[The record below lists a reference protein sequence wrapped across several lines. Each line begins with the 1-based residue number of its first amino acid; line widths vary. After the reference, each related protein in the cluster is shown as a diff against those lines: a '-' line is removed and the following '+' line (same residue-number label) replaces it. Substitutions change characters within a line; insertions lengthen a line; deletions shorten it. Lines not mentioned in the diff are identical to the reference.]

1 MSLSPVKKFALVAL
15 LAGVALNSLP
25 AATPTA
31 IVRLDTSI
39 GSMTI
44 ELYGD
49 AKPVTVTNFLRYIR
63 DGLFVNSFAHRLP
76 QGFVLQGGAFTLNSS
91 GSIFSIPT
99 YSPIVNEAGP
109 FPEYSNVTGTITMA
123 KVSGDPNSATS
134 SWFINLKD
142 NNTGTA
148 DAGNLDLQNDGF
160 TVFGKV
166 TSGLNILTRFANFT
180 NYSGSGAATDTIV
193 NLDGGALS
201 TLPIQSYSGSGY
213 PLISDII
220 FTNWTI
226 LDGPKPVITSPS
238 YALGTVGES
247 FSYQV
252 TATNHPTG
260 GIVSNGTLPEGLS
273 FNPSTGLISGTP
285 KSAGST
291 DVTIQVTG
299 DGGSGS
305 ALLSIVI
312 AAAAPAVLPPTVST
326 KAKAIG
332 KHGSV
337 MLKGAATDATK
348 VEVKPGKG
356 GFKPAKGSPAQWSF
370 LAKGLK
376 PGSYKFQVR
385 ATGAGGQMA
394 LKTVKVLIKD

>member
-1 MSLSPVKKFALVAL
+1 MPLSPVKTLALAIL
-15 LAGVALNSLP
+15 LASGALTSLP

-49 AKPVTVTNFLRYIR
+49 AKPVTVSNFLRYIR

-76 QGFVLQGGAFTLNSS
+76 QGFVLQGGGFTLNSS
-91 GSIFSIPT
+91 GNISNVPT
-99 YSPIVNEAGP
+99 YPAIVNEAGP
-109 FPEYSNVTGTITMA
+109 FPEYSNLTGTIAMA
-123 KVSGDPNSATS
+123 QAGTDPNSATS
-134 SWFINLKD
+134 GWFINLKD
-142 NNTGTA
+142 NNGT
-148 DAGNLDLQNDGF
+148 DLDNLDTLNGGF

-193 NLDGGALS
+193 NYDGATLA
-201 TLPIQSYSGSGY
+201 TLPISTYSGSGSV
-213 PLISDII
+213 LISSII
-220 FTNWTI
+220 FTNWSI

-238 YALGTVGES
+238 YALGTVGQA

-252 TATNHPTG
+252 TATNSPTA
-260 GIVSNGTLPEGLS
+260 GILSSGVLPPGLA
-273 FNPSTGLISGTP
+273 FNSSTGLISGTP

-299 DGGSGS
+299 TGGNGS
-305 ALLSIVI
+305 AALTISI
-312 AAAAPAVLPPTVST
+312 APAPPVAPLPAIST
-326 KAKAIG
+326 KLKAIG
-332 KHGSV
+332 KHGKIT
-337 MLKGAATDATK
+337 LKGAATDAMK
-348 VEVKPGKG
+348 VEVKPGRG

-394 LKTVKVLIKD
+394 VKTVKVLIKD

>member
-1 MSLSPVKKFALVAL
+1 MSWSLVKILALVAL
-15 LAGVALNSLP
+15 FAGAALNSLP

-76 QGFVLQGGAFTLNSS
+76 QGFVLQGGAFTLDSS
-91 GSIFSIPT
+91 GNISSIPT
-99 YSPIVNEAGP
+99 YPAIVNEAGP
-109 FPEYSNVTGTITMA
+109 FPEYSNVTGTIAMA
-123 KVSGDPNSATS
+123 QSGTDPNSATG
-134 SWFINLKD
+134 SWFINLK
-142 NNTGTA
+142 NNNGS
-148 DAGNLDLQNDGF
+148 DLDNLDTLNGGF

-166 TSGLNILTRFANFT
+166 TVGGSILTRFANFT
-180 NYSGSGAATDTIV
+180 NYSGSGEVSDTIV
-193 NLDGGALS
+193 NFDGGALS
-201 TLPIQSYSGSGY
+201 TLPLKHYSGSGY
-213 PLISDII
+213 PLVSDLI
-220 FTNWTI
+220 FTSWTI
-226 LDGPKPVITSPS
+226 LNGPIPVITSPS
-238 YALGTVGES
+238 YALGTAGKA

-252 TATNHPTG
+252 TATNNPTT
-260 GIVSNGTLPEGLS
+260 GIISSGALPAGLT
-273 FNPSTGLISGTP
+273 FNPTSGLISGTP

-291 DVTIQVTG
+291 TVTIQVTG
-299 DGGSGS
+299 DGGAGS
-305 ALLSIVI
+305 ATLDLLI
-312 AAAAPAVLPPTVST
+312 AAAPPVVLPPTVST
-326 KAKAIG
+326 KPWATGSHG
-332 KHGSV
+332 KV
-337 MLKGAATDATK
+337 TLKGAATNATK

-356 GFKPAKGSPAQWSF
+356 AFKPAKGSPAQWSF

-376 PGSYKFQVR
+376 PGSYKFQIR